1 MVMKNVILP
10 FLVLIVFIPAVFSVL
25 WNNPTVKQAFTDIG
39 NMMNGSESIKQNFD
53 NSGALMQLV
62 SSKVDPNYQA
72 FADIGSQIQIQG
84 SNVYDTPIWI
94 PLEPKPTTCFKQQNS
109 VSDKSQFL
117 DDSNVYNYY
126 PQVQVT

>member
-1 MVMKNVILP
+1 MKNVILP

-39 NMMNGSESIKQNFD
+39 IMINGTEPIKQNFD

-72 FADIGSQIQIQG
+72 FADVGSQIQIQG
-84 SNVYDTPIWI
+84 SNVYNTQIWK
-94 PLEPKPTTCFKQQNS
+94 PLEPKPTTCFKQENS

-117 DDSNVYNYY
+117 DDSIVYNYY

>member
-1 MVMKNVILP
+1 
-10 FLVLIVFIPAVFSVL
+10 
-25 WNNPTVKQAFTDIG
+25 
-39 NMMNGSESIKQNFD
+39 MNGSEPIN
-53 NSGALMQLV
+53 
-62 SSKVDPNYQA
+62 QA

-84 SNVYDTPIWI
+84 SNVYDIQIWK
-94 PLEPKPTTCFKQQNS
+94 PLEPKPTTCFKEQNS

>member
-1 MVMKNVILP
+1 MVMKNVFLP
-10 FLVLIVFIPAVFSVL
+10 FIVLIVFIPAVFSVL

-39 NMMNGSESIKQNFD
+39 IMMNGSDPLKQD
-53 NSGALMQLV
+53 
-62 SSKVDPNYQA
+62 

-84 SNVYDTPIWI
+84 SNVYDTPIWK
-94 PLEPKPTTCFKQQNS
+94 PLEPKPTTCFTQQNS

-117 DDSNVYNYY
+117 DDSLVYNYY